1 MTYSKGPW
9 IYDAESGEIHT
20 KDRTGFWGPDHEPV
34 VVATVEPLDGVNNGP
49 LLAAA
54 TELLDEARAF
64 TAIVVTHECPSCG
77 IEWSENECRQM
88 LDEKSA
94 SCFCGYR
101 HNFYGAA
108 IAKVT
113 GESK

>member
-54 TELLDEARAF
+54 PELLEALKLVTNDLACVIGEEGKEPSLDNRIIKARA
-64 TAIVVTHECPSCG
+64 AIDKAEG
-77 IEWSENECRQM
+77 RQ
-88 LDEKSA
+88 
-94 SCFCGYR
+94 
-101 HNFYGAA
+101 
-108 IAKVT
+108 
-113 GESK
+113 

>member
-9 IYDAESGEIHT
+9 IYDAESGEIRT

-34 VVATVEPLDGVNNGP
+34 VVATVEQLDGVNNGP

-54 TELLDEARAF
+54 TELLDACIAMNQWGDGSVNLHTRLALF
-64 TAIVVTHECPSCG
+64 DAAIKKIRT
-77 IEWSENECRQM
+77 
-88 LDEKSA
+88 
-94 SCFCGYR
+94 
-101 HNFYGAA
+101 A
-108 IAKVT
+108 IAKAT

>member
-34 VVATVEPLDGVNNGP
+34 VVATVEQLDGVNNGP

-54 TELLDEARAF
+54 PEMLEALKKALIYIGGGASGNTVEAF
-64 TAIVVTHECPSCG
+64 KAAYDAT
-77 IEWSENECRQM
+77 R
-88 LDEKSA
+88 
-94 SCFCGYR
+94 
-101 HNFYGAA
+101 AA
-108 IAKVT
+108 IAKAT